1 MGRFSFSRNRTFSGR
16 KPYILF
22 LCTGNTC
29 RSPMAYGILRKLFE
43 ESGIDDIEVRT
54 AGVMTIPGLLPTSEC
69 RQILTKEGIE
79 IGMHRSCKMTPELL
93 RRASLILGMTSFH
106 VQMALRMS
114 PEARGKTFLLK
125 EYVGAGSKN
134 SQIQDPMGCTL
145 EVYKKVFK
153 EIRKACK
160 ALIKMDLHTPG
171 PPALKRKLTGRKGEE
186 LDDLETSLLPV
197 EEAGGKSAEK
207 KATSKAKAPVKAGE
221 TVPAPKAGT
230 TKSVSKPAVKPE
242 AVKKPVKNGTSPA
255 KPTAKPAPKSEKKA
269 VEKAEKPVAKSAAK
283 PAKPVK

>member
-1 MGRFSFSRNRTFSGR
+1 LGRFSFSRNRTFSGR

-43 ESGIDDIEVRT
+43 ETGIDDVEVRT
-54 AGVMTIPGLLPTSEC
+54 AGVMTIPGLLPTQEC

-79 IGMHRSCKMTPELL
+79 IGLHRSCKMTPELL
-93 RRASLILGMTSFH
+93 RRATLILGMTSFH

-160 ALIKMDLHTPG
+160 ALAKMDLHSPG
-171 PPALKRKLTGRKGEE
+171 PPASKRKPTGKKGDE
-186 LDDLETSLLPV
+186 LDEIETPLL
-197 EEAGGKSAEK
+197 SAEESAGKPGEK
-207 KATSKAKAPVKAGE
+207 KPASKAKAPVKTPDAA
-221 TVPAPKAGT
+221 PAPKAGAA
-230 TKSVSKPAVKPE
+230 KPASKPAAKPE
-242 AVKKPVKNGTSPA
+242 AVKKPVKNGTGPA
-255 KPTAKPAPKSEKKA
+255 KPVPKGEKKA
-269 VEKAEKPVAKSAAK
+269 GEKAEKPAAKSAAK
-283 PAKPVK
+283 PAKPAK

>member
-1 MGRFSFSRNRTFSGR
+1 
-16 KPYILF
+16 
-22 LCTGNTC
+22 
-29 RSPMAYGILRKLFE
+29 MAYGILRKLFE
-43 ESGIDDIEVRT
+43 ENGIDDVEVRT
-54 AGVMTIPGLLPTSEC
+54 AGVMTIPGLLPTQEC

-93 RRASLILGMTSFH
+93 RRATLILGMTSFH

-160 ALIKMDLHTPG
+160 VLAKMDLHTPG
-171 PPALKRKLTGRKGEE
+171 PPALKRKASGKKGEE
-186 LDDLETSLLPV
+186 FDDLDASLASSEESASSTS
-197 EEAGGKSAEK
+197 EK
-207 KATSKAKAPVKAGE
+207 KTASKAKASARNVEGK
-221 TVPAPKAGT
+221 APKAPAAT
-230 TKSVSKPAVKPE
+230 KPATKPAAKSV
-242 AVKKPVKNGTSPA
+242 
-255 KPTAKPAPKSEKKA
+255 AKPAAKPEPAKKAAKSGTGETKPVAKPAAKPEKKA
-269 VEKAEKPVAKSAAK
+269 VKGEKAAVGKGAAK
-283 PAKPVK
+283 PAKPSKSAK

>member
-1 MGRFSFSRNRTFSGR
+1 
-16 KPYILF
+16 
-22 LCTGNTC
+22 
-29 RSPMAYGILRKLFE
+29 MAYGILRKLFE

-79 IGMHRSCKMTPELL
+79 IGLHRSCKMTPELL

-160 ALIKMDLHTPG
+160 ALVKMDLRSPG
-171 PPALKRKLTGRKGEE
+171 PPALKRRLTGKKGDE
-186 LDDLETSLLPV
+186 LDDLETSLL
-197 EEAGGKSAEK
+197 SAEESAGKPGEK
-207 KATSKAKAPVKAGE
+207 KPASKTKAPAK
-221 TVPAPKAGT
+221 TVEAVSPPKAGT
-230 TKSVSKPAVKPE
+230 AKPAPKPAVKPE
-242 AVKKPVKNGTSPA
+242 AVKKPVKNGAAPA
-255 KPTAKPAPKSEKKA
+255 KPAAKPAPKSEKKTGG
-269 VEKAEKPVAKSAAK
+269 KAEKPVAKSAAK

>member
-43 ESGIDDIEVRT
+43 ENGIDDVEVRT
-54 AGVMTIPGLLPTSEC
+54 AGVMTIPGLLPTQEC

-79 IGMHRSCKMTPELL
+79 IGLHRSCKMTPELL
-93 RRASLILGMTSFH
+93 RRATLILGMTSFH

-160 ALIKMDLHTPG
+160 ALTKMDLHTPG
-171 PPALKRKLTGRKGEE
+171 PPAFKRKAAGRKGEE
-186 LDDLETSLLPV
+186 LDDLDMSLLSAEESAVKTSDKKTASKVKAPAKVV
-197 EEAGGKSAEK
+197 EAAPSKKAAPSKPAAKPEPPKKSPKNSAGPAKPAARNEK
-207 KATSKAKAPVKAGE
+207 KAGD
-221 TVPAPKAGT
+221 
-230 TKSVSKPAVKPE
+230 
-242 AVKKPVKNGTSPA
+242 
-255 KPTAKPAPKSEKKA
+255 
-269 VEKAEKPVAKSAAK
+269 KAEKPAAKSAAK
-283 PAKPVK
+283 PAKPAKTAK